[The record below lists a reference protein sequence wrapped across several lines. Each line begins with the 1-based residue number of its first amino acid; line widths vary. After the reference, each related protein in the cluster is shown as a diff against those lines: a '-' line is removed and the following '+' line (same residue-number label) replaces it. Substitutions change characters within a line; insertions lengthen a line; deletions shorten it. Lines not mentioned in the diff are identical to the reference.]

1 MDGSCLDL
9 YIITQKSVCGSWA
22 DDRLGDEEYLGE
34 VKMIDA
40 QTLLY
45 GVIGNPVKHSL
56 SPIIHN
62 AAFERMGLNAAYLAF
77 EVNDLIGTLNGIR
90 GLGIS
95 GVSVTIPFK
104 TQVIPLLD
112 QVEDIA
118 RKIQAVNTIKNE
130 EGRLVGYNTDW
141 CGAVEALEEK
151 VDLKGKKVLLLGA
164 GGSARAIG
172 FGLKEKGS
180 QVIISNRSSD
190 KANEL
195 AKNLGFVC
203 KPLLSMSELEFDVII
218 NATTVGMSPHHAESP
233 LPKIFLKEGMVVMD
247 IVYQPLKTKLLQE
260 AEERGCST
268 IDGLEML
275 VHQGVAQ
282 IEIWTG
288 RRPDIGQIKEGL
300 RSVLD
305 KEIRGER

>member
-1 MDGSCLDL
+1 
-9 YIITQKSVCGSWA
+9 
-22 DDRLGDEEYLGE
+22 
-34 VKMIDA
+34 MIDA
-40 QTLLY
+40 QTKLY
-45 GVIGNPVKHSL
+45 GVIGNPVRHSL

-62 AAFERMGLNAAYLAF
+62 AAFRRMELNAAYLAF
-77 EVNDLIGTLNGIR
+77 QVNNLMEALNGIR
-90 GLGIS
+90 GLGIC

-104 TQVIPLLD
+104 TQVIPFLD

-130 EGRLVGYNTDW
+130 EGKLVAYNTDW
-141 CGAVEALEEK
+141 RGALEALEEK

-164 GGSARAIG
+164 GGAARAIG

-195 AKNLGFVC
+195 AKDLGFVC
-203 KPLLSMSELEFDVII
+203 QPWLSISEPKIDVII
-218 NATTVGMSPHHAESP
+218 NATSVGMSPHKAESP

-247 IVYQPLKTKLLQE
+247 IVYQPLKTKLLEE
-260 AEERGCST
+260 AEKRGCQT

-275 VHQGVAQ
+275 ARQGAGQ
-282 IEIWTG
+282 LEIWTG
-288 RRPDIGQIKEGL
+288 RKPEINQIKEDL
-300 RSVLD
+300 RRALA
-305 KEIRGER
+305 GF